1 MSSLLVLLLILG
13 IAASIFWLLRVKPAR
28 RQQPHK
34 PGKQKVPDRETG
46 NQLSG
51 GLEKLRKN
59 EMFWGASITQAGCEA
74 ARELVGQKFSFDDA
88 PELPVEG
95 CSEAICT
102 CRLQGLTSRRKQHR
116 RTKEERREAVRFDKD
131 SSDRRSRK
139 DRRSGNWDDHSY

>member
-13 IAASIFWLLRVKPAR
+13 IAAGIFWLLRVKPAR
-28 RQQPHK
+28 RQQSRK
-34 PGKQKVPDRETG
+34 PGKQKETNKETDG
-46 NQLSG
+46 QLSG
-51 GLEKLRKN
+51 GFEKLRKN
-59 EMFWGASITQAGCEA
+59 EIFWGASITQAGCEA
-74 ARELVGQKFSFDDA
+74 ARELVGQEFSFDNA

-102 CRLQGLTSRRKQHR
+102 CRLRGITSRRKQHR
-116 RTKEERREAVRFDKD
+116 RTHEDRRNTVRFDKD